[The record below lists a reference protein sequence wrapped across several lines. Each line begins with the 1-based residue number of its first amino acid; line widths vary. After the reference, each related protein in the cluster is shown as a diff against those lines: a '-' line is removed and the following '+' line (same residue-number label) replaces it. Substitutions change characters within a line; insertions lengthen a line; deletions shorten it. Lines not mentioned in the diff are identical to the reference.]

1 MFQPSS
7 FVILTTLLA
16 MLSACGSFHSQPTVI
31 TLGPLQLERSAPIKI
46 GPPLLAKQA
55 QVMEVADTL
64 MLGFIEFNENKKT
77 ELFKIGTC
85 TTDLASE
92 SCPNFITL
100 FEGTFAFHPR
110 FHRRPVRAEKPEEVW
125 ATWCGLKEIPIP
137 DDNKF
142 SYPTTLY
149 IQKIWPSLGA
159 VTELN
164 EPEGYICGQAGAF
177 DESLFHF
184 VYERADK
191 QGMSI
196 FYRTMDVES
205 GLISDEIRLSR
216 SLLSR
221 RPDLKRVGPNLLV
234 AAWDEWV
241 PVRKNRPVAPD
252 YDVYLTWIGPE
263 GPGKRSLVLDE
274 NNNDSLAQAPQLFV
288 DGTSVWVAYH
298 KNTDGILKHW
308 GLKKIENGPL
318 HPKVLDLKLATP
330 FRNANPKEENQGAEF
345 PQIWGI
351 KDGSPIFTSRPS
363 HDAFL
368 HFINGDEVETLSL
381 DKDGWGARD
390 LWMSGSYRDSK
401 LTLIRR
407 GHKNLQLEQFSFKG
421 KLPPVNFETSMAS
434 QNKNILAP
442 VPHRLSYP
450 NTLMGDVHMHSGY
463 SDATG
468 APDEIYARAYELG
481 HDFAILTDHDN
492 IVGSRLF
499 PSQYYEILMITDLFD
514 TLPDF
519 TTLQAYEWTTPPL
532 PKGFGHKNVYF
543 KGKAPVPVYSY
554 KFEFETTEKLYDA
567 LSSLGRKKAVFTAPH
582 HTAWTGTDWDK
593 ADPQI
598 QRHFEIASAHG
609 VFEDKNDNPLKAF
622 TRGDLEGHYARDG
635 IKLGKQ
641 FGFLSGSDAHGLLSH
656 HGHARHLDPWA
667 QGLTGVYGARPD
679 RDSLF
684 TALYNLQTWATTG
697 PRGFI
702 RIWTTPNMKKKKFHK
717 LDLHY
722 SVIATKPLKEIN
734 LIWNG
739 ESAWTKTFADNAS
752 APLKIQGV
760 IPLRSLGK
768 PKQAGLQNVYM
779 RAIQKSEMGI
789 ENQVDMLFTS
799 PLGIPQGPN

>member
-1 MFQPSS
+1 M
-7 FVILTTLLA
+7 I
-16 MLSACGSFHSQPTVI
+16 
-31 TLGPLQLERSAPIKI
+31 
-46 GPPLLAKQA
+46 
-55 QVMEVADTL
+55 EVSNTL
-64 MLGFIEFNENKKT
+64 MIGFIEFSEVKKT
-77 ELFKIGTC
+77 ESFKIGSC
-85 TTDLASE
+85 PAQVSAE
-92 SCPNFITL
+92 SCNSFVTI
-100 FEGTFAFHPR
+100 FEGSYAFHPR
-110 FHRRPVRAEKPEEVW
+110 FHKRPARADKAEEIW
-125 ATWCGLKEIPIP
+125 ASWCGLKEIPIP
-137 DDNKF
+137 DESKF
-142 SYPTTLY
+142 SFPTTLH
-149 IQKIWPSLGA
+149 IQKIWPALGA

-164 EPEGYICGQAGAF
+164 EPEGYICGQAGVF

-191 QGMSI
+191 QGMTI
-196 FYRTMDVES
+196 FYRTMDAES
-205 GLISDEIRLSR
+205 GLISDEVRLSQ

-234 AAWDEWV
+234 AVWDEWT

-263 GPGKRSLVLDE
+263 GPAKQALALDH
-274 NNNDSLAQAPQLFV
+274 DDTLAQAPQLFV
-288 DGTSVWVAYH
+288 DGSDVWVAYH

-308 GLKKIENGPL
+308 ALKKIEGGPL
-318 HPKVLDLKLATP
+318 APKIFDLKLAAP

-351 KDGSPIFTSRPS
+351 KDGAPILTSRPS

-368 HFINGDEVETLSL
+368 HFINGDKVETLSL

-390 LWMSGSYRDSK
+390 LWMSGSYHDSR

-407 GHKNLQLEQFSFKG
+407 GHKNIHLEQFSFEG
-421 KLPPVNFETSMAS
+421 KLPPLNFEPS
-434 QNKNILAP
+434 P
-442 VPHRLSYP
+442 VPANKKLPPPPHRISYP
-450 NTLMGDVHMHSGY
+450 NALMGDVHMHSGY

-468 APDEIYARAYELG
+468 SPDEIYARAYELG

-499 PSQYYEILMITDLFD
+499 PSQYYEMLMITDLFD
-514 TLPDF
+514 DLPDF
-519 TTLQAYEWTTPPL
+519 TTLQAYEWTTPPV
-532 PKGFGHKNVYF
+532 PKGSGHKNVYF

-567 LSSLGRKKAVFTAPH
+567 LGSLGRKRAVFTAPH

-598 QRHFEIASAHG
+598 QRHFEIASGHG
-609 VFEDKNDNPLKAF
+609 VFEDKNDNPLKTY
-622 TRGDLEGHYARDG
+622 TRGDLEGSFARDG

-641 FGFLSGSDAHGLLSH
+641 FGFLGGSDAHGLLSH

-667 QGLTGVYGARPD
+667 QGLTGVYGAGAD
-679 RDSLF
+679 RNSLF
-684 TALYNLQTWATTG
+684 TALYNQQTWATTG
-697 PRGFI
+697 PRGYI
-702 RIWTTPNMKKKKFHK
+702 RIWTTPFMKKKKRRFEK

-722 SVIATKPLKEIN
+722 SVIATKPLKEIA

-739 ESAWTKTFADNAS
+739 ESVWKKTFEDDDT
-752 APLKIQGV
+752 APLKQEGV
-760 IPLRSLGK
+760 IPLRTLGK
-768 PKQAGLQNVYM
+768 PRLPGVQNLYL

-789 ENQVDMLFTS
+789 ENQVDMLFAS
-799 PLGIPQGPN
+799 PIQVP